1 MGTQIMLRRTDHPA
15 PDGLPPPE
23 VKVVT
28 SWHVSCDGGEGG
40 LGHPRVWYNIGREQ
54 GYVDCGYCDAR
65 FIHREALDRT
75 EETAVHP
82 HPATPGLKDRVQ
94 PADLRG
100 DVRGKQPGEGTDGPL
115 RGNDGN
121 SGQTHGE

>member
-1 MGTQIMLRRTDHPA
+1 MSTQIMIRRTDHPA

-28 SWHVSCDGGEGG
+28 SWRVSCDGGEGA
-40 LGHPRVWYNIGREQ
+40 LGHPRVWYEIPREQ
-54 GYVDCGYCDAR
+54 GFIDCGYCDAR
-65 FIHREALDRT
+65 FVHQEALTRT
-75 EETAVHP
+75 EDTARH
-82 HPATPGLKDRVQ
+82 HHAETPGLVDHAQ

-115 RGNDGN
+115 KGNDGGA
-121 SGQTHGE
+121 GQTHDE